1 MDNKLDRFLGCLV
14 GLAVGDALGTTLE
27 FTSYSEAQANPVKN
41 IVGGGPFNLPAGYW
55 TDDTSMALCLADSI
69 IEKGGFDAFDQMS
82 KYLDWYQTGYN
93 SSNGRCFDIGMAT
106 AKALRQFRSTSNPYT
121 TDINAA
127 GNGVIMRIA
136 PVPML
141 FNGDPEKVI
150 LHSILTSKTTHP
162 SPQSI
167 NCSAYM
173 GWMIDALLSGKS
185 KEEVLEASKN
195 NETWAYLDSLNEPK
209 DISSLEVISGS
220 YLKKEP
226 GVGGINGDGYVIN
239 TFEAVLW
246 AFNKTKN
253 FKDALLKIVNIGQD
267 ADTTGAVC
275 GQIAGACYGLSG
287 IPEEWVSKIHKIDEI
302 KERAEKIYKMNQNVS
317 D

>member
-1 MDNKLDRFLGCLV
+1 MDNKLDKFLGCLV

-41 IVGGGPFNLPAGYW
+41 IVGGGPFDLPVGYW

-93 SSNGRCFDIGMAT
+93 SSTGRCFDIGMAT
-106 AKALRQFRSTSNPYT
+106 VKALRQFRSTSNPYA

-127 GNGVIMRIA
+127 GNGVIMRMA
-136 PVPML
+136 PIPML
-141 FNGDPEKVI
+141 FNGDPKKVI
-150 LHSILTSKTTHP
+150 YHSILTSKTTHP

-185 KEEVLEASKN
+185 KEEVLEESKN
-195 NETWAYLDSLNEPK
+195 KETWAYLDSLNELK
-209 DISSLEVISGS
+209 CLSSLDVISGS

-226 GVGGINGDGYVIN
+226 GSNGINGDGYVIN

-253 FKDALLKIVNIGQD
+253 FKDALLKVVNLGQD

-275 GQIAGACYGLSG
+275 GQIAGACYGLSESQKNG
-287 IPEEWVSKIHKIDEI
+287 
-302 KERAEKIYKMNQNVS
+302 
-317 D
+317 